1 MLHYAFSFEQ
11 TQLEAPIQECR
22 TYYHSVS
29 WNESRRNEQSTAE
42 HMRLKTKP
50 KIQIWFSSFWE
61 LAIQFW
67 TPARPRLP
75 PTPFFFFFCETHPP
89 PCISHLPSY
98 WIANQSP
105 ENSFTRSRS
114 IQWIFHTRSYAC
126 CRAFLTLT
134 PPLCRFFRGKPPVQ
148 IEHQIYSFPLPP
160 SVPLT

>member
-1 MLHYAFSFEQ
+1 MLHYASSFEQ

-75 PTPFFFFFCETHPP
+75 PTTFFFCETHPP

-98 WIANQSP
+98 WIANQNP

-114 IQWIFHTRSYAC
+114 IGFSIRAHTPVVEHSLLLRRLFAASFAGS
-126 CRAFLTLT
+126 L
-134 PPLCRFFRGKPPVQ
+134 LCRSSTR
-148 IEHQIYSFPLPP
+148 YTP
-160 SVPLT
+160 SPFLLLYP

>member
-1 MLHYAFSFEQ
+1 MLHDASSFEQ

-50 KIQIWFSSFWE
+50 KIQIWFSSFLE

-75 PTPFFFFFCETHPP
+75 PTTFFFVKLTHHLASRICPVIELLIKTP
-89 PCISHLPSY
+89 RIVSHAAEVFNGFSIRAHTPVVEHSLLLRRLF
-98 WIANQSP
+98 AA
-105 ENSFTRSRS
+105 SFAGS
-114 IQWIFHTRSYAC
+114 
-126 CRAFLTLT
+126 L
-134 PPLCRFFRGKPPVQ
+134 LCRSSTR
-148 IEHQIYSFPLPP
+148 YTP
-160 SVPLT
+160 SPFLLLYP